1 MTDIR
6 TLQTITRNL
15 LTLRIAHRHNDLA
28 SYREALREGLD
39 PREYACVE
47 QAYKHRLAKLAP
59 VKLQLI
65 RR

>member
-15 LTLRIAHRHNDLA
+15 LALWIARRHNDLET
-28 SYREALREGLD
+28 YREALREGLN
-39 PREYACVE
+39 PRDYASVE

-65 RR
+65 R